1 MPLLVE
7 FWRKTPVETERSPL
21 IFLHE
26 CYGNTSKIN
35 IIPGLL
41 VLDLTILWASATAS
55 NEL

>member
-21 IFLHE
+21 IFLPE